1 MLERAIEN
9 YFKLTGTLT
18 AAMMRFQDE
27 VLISEAG
34 HE

>member
-9 YFKLTGTLT
+9 HFKLTGTVT

-27 VLISEAG
+27 VLITESG
-34 HE
+34 T